1 MQRRARPGAPEPSAD
16 RVHDTVKLSAKPSR
30 PPAETIISRV
40 ARAAGVFL
48 LLFLFLLGVKGLGDG
63 FNLLGRDLVEAFFRA
78 TDSAFVGLIVG
89 ILATTLV
96 QSSSVSTSMIVGLVA
111 APDNPLPLANAIPMI
126 MGANIGTTVTNTLVS
141 LAHIGRKQEFHR
153 AFSAATCHDFFNYA
167 AVLLLL
173 PLELATGILARS
185 ADALTDM
192 LVGLGTGGVE
202 YESPLKG
209 ALSLAFKP
217 IKAAAGSVSS
227 QQLQATFIVLVS
239 GVLIYVSL
247 LLLVRLMRSLL
258 QTRVEM
264 GLMGVLGQ
272 SGILAMFVGVVATIM
287 VQSSSITTSLLI
299 PLAGAG
305 VITLQQVFPI
315 TIGANIGTTITA
327 LLASLAVTGPNASA
341 GITIALVHLLFNV
354 LATVLIYPIP
364 AVRNLPLAAAR
375 ALANVAVRS
384 RVLAISYVFGLFYVF
399 PALVAVIDFTF
410 F

>member
-1 MQRRARPGAPEPSAD
+1 
-16 RVHDTVKLSAKPSR
+16 
-30 PPAETIISRV
+30 
-40 ARAAGVFL
+40 
-48 LLFLFLLGVKGLGDG
+48 
-63 FNLLGRDLVEAFFRA
+63 
-78 TDSAFVGLIVG
+78 
-89 ILATTLV
+89 
-96 QSSSVSTSMIVGLVA
+96 
-111 APDNPLPLANAIPMI
+111 
-126 MGANIGTTVTNTLVS
+126 
-141 LAHIGRKQEFHR
+141 
-153 AFSAATCHDFFNYA
+153 
-167 AVLLLL
+167 
-173 PLELATGILARS
+173 
-185 ADALTDM
+185 
-192 LVGLGTGGVE
+192 
-202 YESPLKG
+202 
-209 ALSLAFKP
+209 
-217 IKAAAGSVSS
+217 
-227 QQLQATFIVLVS
+227 VLVS